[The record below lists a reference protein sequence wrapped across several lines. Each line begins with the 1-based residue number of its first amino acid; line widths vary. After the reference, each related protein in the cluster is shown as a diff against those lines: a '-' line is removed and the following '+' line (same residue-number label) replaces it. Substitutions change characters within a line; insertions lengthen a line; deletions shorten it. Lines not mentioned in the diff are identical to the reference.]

1 MSTTVIAQPLDVL
14 TLWDRAWADRDADS
28 LASLFA
34 ADAEFVNVVGL
45 WWHNRESIRQA
56 HAYGFDVIFGAST
69 FEFIAHRVRSV
80 GQDGAVVH
88 GKWKL
93 TGQDTPHGLATG
105 DRFGVFM
112 FVLERD
118 GQHWKVV
125 AAQNTDIIAGAES
138 IAVVGGQS
146 NPTDYR

>member
-1 MSTTVIAQPLDVL
+1 MSTIVIAQPLDVL
-14 TLWDRAWADRDADS
+14 ALWDRAWAERDADS

-34 ADAEFVNVVGL
+34 EDADFVNVVGL
-45 WWHNRESIRQA
+45 WWHNREAIRQA

-69 FEFIAHRVRSV
+69 FEFTSHRVRSL
-80 GQDGAVVH
+80 GPDAAVVH

-93 TGQDTPHGLATG
+93 TGQNTPLGQDAG

-118 GQHWKVV
+118 GQQWKVV
-125 AAQNTDIIAGAES
+125 AAQNTDIISGAES

-146 NPTDYR
+146 RPTDYR